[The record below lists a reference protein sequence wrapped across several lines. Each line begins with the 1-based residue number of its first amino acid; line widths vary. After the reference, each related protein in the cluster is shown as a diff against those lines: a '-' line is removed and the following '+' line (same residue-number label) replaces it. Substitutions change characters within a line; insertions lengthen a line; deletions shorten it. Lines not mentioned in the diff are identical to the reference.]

1 MKLAGG
7 GLGAGFG
14 AGVNVD
20 MGRFR
25 VREWTESE
33 MIVAPTRG
41 VGFTNGGGQ
50 QKMGVVLP
58 GKKERMR

>member
-1 MKLAGG
+1 MNLAGG

-14 AGVNVD
+14 AGVHVD
-20 MGRFR
+20 IGRFR
-25 VREWTESE
+25 FESG
-33 MIVAPTRG
+33 ARKRDDDKG